1 MAAASPVWI
10 VTARE
15 VPPIRCTLS
24 EVTPNGG
31 CLVIDQQISVPDRF
45 ALYTSFRNARG
56 RSCSV
61 VWRKER
67 LIGFEFIATLREE
80 GRRKTSRY

>member
-1 MAAASPVWI
+1 MPAASPVWI
-10 VTARE
+10 VIARGA
-15 VPPIRCTLS
+15 PPIRCTIS
-24 EVTPNGG
+24 DKTSIGG
-31 CLVIDQQISVPDRF
+31 CLVIDPLTSVPDRF
-45 ALYTSFRNARG
+45 ALYTSFRDMRG

-80 GRRKTSRY
+80 GRQKMIRY